1 MKTIGNPID
10 SQEIIEKYFSDP
22 AKQLTLKKDDLLL
35 EQGEEN
41 HRVFYVLKGKL
52 SGYLPD
58 KNLREPVFEA
68 TPSSFVGVYSFFS
81 KDHQSYT
88 QVVATEAA
96 VVSYYDGDPWV
107 LQAEES
113 EPFLSF
119 LFRMV
124 VLELRSRQRF
134 AAQMATERQEAT
146 NKLIQTEKLAT
157 LGQLSAGLAHE
168 LNNTIGSLSGNL
180 RQLETDIQQLLME
193 DKSDRMRSF
202 FMRGL
207 ELGQQVSSRQARE
220 ARQEWDQERGVPLPV
235 VKKLARANI
244 HPGEV
249 RHGGEAEEAAELWE
263 LGYLLHDLQIAAQQ
277 AAHVVNSIKSMG
289 ISQQSWS
296 HNVDVN
302 QTLNEAL
309 TILAH
314 VTKPLTL
321 ELELA
326 EELPTLEACHGEL
339 VQVWVNLMKNAAES
353 LRQQPV

>member
-180 RQLETDIQQLLME
+180 RQLETDIQ
-193 DKSDRMRSF
+193 
-202 FMRGL
+202 
-207 ELGQQVSSRQARE
+207 
-220 ARQEWDQERGVPLPV
+220 
-235 VKKLARANI
+235 
-244 HPGEV
+244 
-249 RHGGEAEEAAELWE
+249 
-263 LGYLLHDLQIAAQQ
+263 
-277 AAHVVNSIKSMG
+277 
-289 ISQQSWS
+289 
-296 HNVDVN
+296 
-302 QTLNEAL
+302 
-309 TILAH
+309 
-314 VTKPLTL
+314 
-321 ELELA
+321 
-326 EELPTLEACHGEL
+326 
-339 VQVWVNLMKNAAES
+339 
-353 LRQQPV
+353 